1 MEWRIN
7 STKNTSELQ
16 KRYWYPIQWVWTD
29 GKPRM
34 LSSENVGNIH
44 FTKIDGEQVATKNL
58 NPKKSKKVMGVWK
71 YPLEYITKQIKD
83 LINKIQEWKS
93 F

>member
-1 MEWRIN
+1 
-7 STKNTSELQ
+7 
-16 KRYWYPIQWVWTD
+16 
-29 GKPRM
+29 M
-34 LSSENVGNIH
+34 LSSENAGNIH

-71 YPLEYITKQIKD
+71 YPLEYVTKQT
-83 LINKIQEWKS
+83 NTFKIRYKNGKH